1 MTQRLRGSLHDAP
14 ALPGPIST
22 PYRWGILRSPQHA
35 IRSSCCSQWCRHRSP
50 RRWGRSR
57 RYAHLRCHCGMCRK
71 AHGAVFATYA
81 SLARRRFRLKSGES
95 ALRAFRSS
103 ESVTREFCGTCGSS
117 LFWSD
122 GKHPEAIGI
131 ALGTLDGDPG
141 GRPEA
146 HIYANDRGPRD
157 EITDTLRRFDGAFPA
172 VAGPDARS
180 QTP

>member
-1 MTQRLRGSLHDAP
+1 M
-14 ALPGPIST
+14 
-22 PYRWGILRSPQHA
+22 
-35 IRSSCCSQWCRHRSP
+35 RHIT
-50 RRWGRSR
+50 
-57 RYAHLRCHCGMCRK
+57 HCHCGMCRK
-71 AHGAVFATYA
+71 AHGAAFATYA

-122 GKHPEAIGI
+122 GEHPEAIGI

-146 HIYANDRGPRD
+146 HIYAKDRAPWD
-157 EITDTLRRFDGAFPA
+157 EITDALPRFDGDVPA
-172 VAGPDARS
+172 DADV
-180 QTP
+180 